1 MKKIFA
7 LVFGTLVSLSA
18 FAASNEDYARVISV
32 QERFTQGTSQRV
44 CSNEPVANAGSSY
57 GAGTAIGAI
66 AGGLLGSQVGNGN
79 GRVVAAA
86 GGAVVG
92 ALSGN
97 YLENRNG
104 STEPRCRYVETAG
117 RPAGYLVTY
126 EYAGRQYTDTF
137 TYPPEGDS
145 VRVRVTV
152 MPLPSFR

>member
-1 MKKIFA
+1 MKKSFS
-7 LVFGTLVSLSA
+7 LVLGAFVSLSA

-32 QERFTQGTSQRV
+32 QERFSQGTSRKV
-44 CSNEPVANAGSSY
+44 CANEPVANDGNSY

-66 AGGLLGSQVGNGN
+66 AGGLLGSQVGKGN
-79 GRVVAAA
+79 GKVAAAA

-152 MPLPSFR
+152 MPLPSLR